1 MQNFATPA
9 PVSAVVDVPA
19 GRLTFVAADR
29 ADTTVEVRPA
39 DASKRRDVEAAEQT
53 TVAFADGV
61 LRVTAPD
68 GHRAFGPSGS
78 VDVSVQ
84 LPAGS
89 AVEVTAA
96 SAPLRGVGRLG
107 AVVVETAHGDIK
119 LDEAASA
126 RLATQAGDVTVGRL
140 TGDGTLSTAKGDLRV
155 DEAVQGALELRT
167 QAGDITVGVASGVT
181 ASLDAGTTLGR
192 VSNAI
197 TNSGGDV
204 QVAIRATT
212 TMGDIAAHS
221 R

>member
-29 ADTTVEVRPA
+29 SDTTVEVRPA
-39 DASKRRDVEAAEQT
+39 DASKSRDVKAAEQT
-53 TVAFADGV
+53 TVAYTDGV
-61 LRVTAPD
+61 LRIAAPG
-68 GHRAFGPSGS
+68 GHRASARSGY
-78 VDVSVQ
+78 VEVTVQ

-89 AVEVTAA
+89 GVEVNAA

-107 AVVVETAHGDIK
+107 AVVVKTAHGDIK

-126 RLATQAGDVTVGRL
+126 RLATQAGDITVGRL
-140 TGDGTLSTAKGDLRV
+140 TGPAELSTAKGDLRV
-155 DEAVQGALELRT
+155 DEAVQGALDLRT
-167 QAGDITVGVASGVT
+167 QAGDVTVGVASGVT

-192 VSNAI
+192 IDNAI

-204 QVAIRATT
+204 AVAIRATT
-212 TMGDIAAHS
+212 TLGDVSAHS

>member
-9 PVSAVVDVPA
+9 PVSAVVAVPA

-29 ADTTVEVRPA
+29 SDTTVEVRPA
-39 DASKRRDVEAAEQT
+39 DASKRRDAEAAEQT
-53 TVAFADGV
+53 TVAYADGV
-61 LRVTAPD
+61 LRVTAPE
-68 GHRAFGPSGS
+68 GRSAFGPSGS
-78 VDVSVQ
+78 VEVTVQ

-107 AVVVETAHGDIK
+107 AVAVETAHGDIK
-119 LDEAASA
+119 IDEAASA
-126 RLATQAGDVTVGRL
+126 RLATQAGDITVGRL
-140 TGDGTLSTAKGDLRV
+140 TGPGTLSAAKGDLRV
-155 DEAVQGALELRT
+155 GEAVQGALDLST

-192 VSNAI
+192 VHNAI

-212 TMGDIAAHS
+212 TMGDVSAHS

>member
-1 MQNFATPA
+1 MQTFATTA

-19 GRLTFVAADR
+19 GRLTFIAADR

-39 DASKRRDVEAAEQT
+39 DASKSRDVKAAEQT
-53 TVAFADGV
+53 TVDYVDGV

-78 VDVSVQ
+78 VEVTVQ

-89 AVEVTAA
+89 GVEVKAA

-107 AVVVETAHGDIK
+107 DVVVDTAHGDVK

-126 RLATQAGDVTVGRL
+126 RLATQAGDLTVGRL
-140 TGDGTLSTAKGDLRV
+140 TGPAELSTAKGDLRV
-155 DEAVQGALELRT
+155 EEAVQGTLVLRT
-167 QAGDITVGVASGVT
+167 QAGDVTVGVASGVT

-192 VSNAI
+192 IHDAI
-197 TNSGGDV
+197 TNTGGEVAV
-204 QVAIRATT
+204 QIRATT
-212 TMGDIAAHS
+212 TLGDVSAHS

>member
-39 DASKRRDVEAAEQT
+39 DASKRRDVEAAEQA

-68 GHRAFGPSGS
+68 GHGAFGPSGA

-204 QVAIRATT
+204 QVTIRATT

>member
-1 MQNFATPA
+1 M
-9 PVSAVVDVPA
+9 
-19 GRLTFVAADR
+19 
-29 ADTTVEVRPA
+29 
-39 DASKRRDVEAAEQT
+39 
-53 TVAFADGV
+53 
-61 LRVTAPD
+61 
-68 GHRAFGPSGS
+68 
-78 VDVSVQ
+78 
-84 LPAGS
+84 
-89 AVEVTAA
+89 
-96 SAPLRGVGRLG
+96 RGVGRHG

-155 DEAVQGALELRT
+155 DEAVQGVLELRT

-192 VSNAI
+192 VSNAT

-204 QVAIRATT
+204 QVTIRATT